1 MRNLLCAS
9 LLLLAGCVSPIFAQG
24 ERQPFFDPLPTKLRA
39 VKYLSNH
46 DRGFGGRNDFYLL
59 SKELLSRG
67 TVKEFKAMA
76 RDRNP
81 IVRAVGLLCLA
92 QTNADENYVM
102 LLLHAKDKAEVY
114 LHEGCIISKIT
125 VGEFA
130 RRLLGNPYF
139 LDPEGKRP
147 AM

>member
-1 MRNLLCAS
+1 MSKLMCAA
-9 LLLLAGCVSPIFAQG
+9 LLLLASCASPVVAQG
-24 ERQPFFDPLPTKLRA
+24 EKQPFFDTLPAKLRA

-46 DRGFGGRNDFYLL
+46 DRGLGGRNDFYLL

-81 IVRAVGLLCLA
+81 IVRAMGLLCLA

-114 LHEGCIISKIT
+114 LHEGCIVSKIT
-125 VGEFA
+125 VGEFVQ
-130 RRLLGNPYF
+130 RVMSNPHF
-139 LDPEGKRP
+139 LEPEGRRP